1 MEDVCDLPNGCHLF
15 RKPNEAG
22 GHTYYSDE
30 VGGGVMVWDTCL
42 VGEETLLSAIV
53 EEKRRTYLEYHIN
66 RRLVGANKI
75 WDLLV
80 KEAGA
85 SENDRQEFLLWF
97 KTSLP
102 FYPQNLM
109 LADKKQLSREYRFQ
123 GDLGFGGKIYFCK
136 QMISSKIDCYPE
148 DYNKRPMLYKG
159 VASTS
164 KELVEKINKQL
175 AQISC

>member
-1 MEDVCDLPNGCHLF
+1 MEDICELPNGCHLF

-22 GHTYYSDE
+22 GYTYYSDE

-75 WDLLV
+75 WDLLI

-97 KTSLP
+97 KTSLS
-102 FYPQNLM
+102 FYPQKLM
-109 LADKKQLSREYRFQ
+109 VAEKKRLSREYRF
-123 GDLGFGGKIYFCK
+123 GGKLGFGGKIHFCE
-136 QMISSKIDCYPE
+136 QMMNSYITYYLE
-148 DYNKRPMLYKG
+148 DSNEERRDLF
-159 VASTS
+159 S
-164 KELVEKINKQL
+164 KINKQL
-175 AQISC
+175 EQISC

>member
-75 WDLLV
+75 WDLLT

-85 SENDRQEFLLWF
+85 LENKRSEFLLWF

-102 FYPQNLM
+102 FYPQNLIS
-109 LADKKQLSREYRFQ
+109 ANIKQISREYRFQ
-123 GDLGFGGKIYFCK
+123 GDLGFGGKIYFCE
-136 QMISSKIDCYPE
+136 QMINSNIDCYPE
-148 DYNKRPMLYKG
+148 DYNKRPMLYRG
-159 VASTS
+159 IASTS
-164 KELVEKINKQL
+164 KELIEKINKQL

>member
-1 MEDVCDLPNGCHLF
+1 MENKMEDICDLPNGCHLF

-30 VGGGVMVWDTCL
+30 IGGGVVVWDTCL
-42 VGEETLLSAIV
+42 VGEETLLTAIV
-53 EEKRRTYLEYHIN
+53 EEKRRKYLEYHIN
-66 RRLVGANKI
+66 RRLIGANKV

-85 SENDRQEFLLWF
+85 SENNRSEFLLWF

-109 LADKKQLSREYRFQ
+109 VADKKQISREYRF
-123 GDLGFGGKIYFCK
+123 GGKFGFGGKINFCN
-136 QMISSKIDCYPE
+136 QMMKSHIPYYPSE
-148 DYNKRPMLYKG
+148 RTQENEEIIEQIN
-159 VASTS
+159 
-164 KELVEKINKQL
+164 KELKK
-175 AQISC
+175 ISC